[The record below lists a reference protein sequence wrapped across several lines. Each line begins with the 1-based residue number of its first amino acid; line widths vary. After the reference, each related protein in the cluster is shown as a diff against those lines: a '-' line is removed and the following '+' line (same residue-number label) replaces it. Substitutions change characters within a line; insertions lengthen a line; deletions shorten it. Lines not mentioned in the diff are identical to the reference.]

1 VDLHYFHGDLDGQQ
15 GLLADLDEVELRY
28 GCPCCD
34 NEYGTVQYFDVDM
47 EIWVIEI
54 DWLRIPLILYS
65 AAILM

>member
-1 VDLHYFHGDLDGQQ
+1 
-15 GLLADLDEVELRY
+15 
-28 GCPCCD
+28 
-34 NEYGTVQYFDVDM
+34 M

>member
-1 VDLHYFHGDLDGQQ
+1 VVNKDCLPISMKWNCGTAAH
-15 GLLADLDEVELRY
+15 VVIT
-28 GCPCCD
+28 
-34 NEYGTVQYFDVDM
+34 EYGTVQYFDVDM